1 MSLRLWLLTTLV
13 GAFTVG
19 CTEPMTAPED
29 ANTDALIS
37 EEDGG
42 GVDSGAPRPDGGSS
56 GGVIAVVGG
65 LGARSTQ
72 AAGRVTVVG
81 GFEPQRSCVGDV
93 CVLGGF
99 SRP

>member
-13 GAFTVG
+13 GAFAVG
-19 CTEPMTAPED
+19 CTEPMTVPED
-29 ANTDALIS
+29 ANTDAPIS

-42 GVDSGAPRPDGGSS
+42 GEDSGAPRPDGGSS
-56 GGVIAVVGG
+56 GVIAVVGG

-72 AAGRVTVVG
+72 AAGIVTVVG
-81 GFEPQRSCVGDV
+81 GFELQRSCVGDV
-93 CVLGGF
+93 CVVGGF